1 MSTVLAMPRIRPEVS
16 ALRPYVP
23 GRPIEDVAREFGF
36 DPRDVVK
43 LASNESPLPPYPEA
57 EVAMRTHVGDA
68 NRYPDNDCHDLKLAL
83 SEHLAVP
90 ADHVWV
96 GAGSSELLRVAATAV
111 GGHGTSAVYAW
122 PSFSVY
128 RLAAVLAGSSTIEV
142 PLGPGLVHDLD
153 AMAAAIRPDTSL
165 VYVCNPNNPT
175 GTLLDPGDVERFV
188 ASVPDR
194 VLVVLDEAYHE
205 FVTDADRHS
214 GIRHALA
221 RENVIV
227 TRTFSKIYGMAAL
240 RVGYAIGRPG
250 TLTELRKAQA
260 PFTVTALG
268 QIAAVE
274 SLRHPDETSRRA
286 SENAE
291 GRAHIESHLAS
302 LGLEYLPSEANFVY
316 FRMSG
321 YPDPAVEFLRHAV
334 IIRPVDG
341 EWVRVT
347 VGSPEENERFL
358 EALRAVLD
366 DGPESGPVATA
377 RGTLPPDA

>member
-1 MSTVLAMPRIRPEVS
+1 MPRFRPEVT

-57 EVAMRTHVGDA
+57 EVAMRTHVGEA

-83 SEHLAVP
+83 SGHLEVP

-96 GAGSSELLRVAATAV
+96 GAGSSELLRVTATAV
-111 GGHGTSAVYAW
+111 GGQGTSTVYAW

-128 RLAAVLAGSSTIEV
+128 RLAAVLSGSSTIEV
-142 PLGPGLVHDLD
+142 PLGPGMAHDLD
-153 AMAAAIRPDTSL
+153 AMAAAIRSDTTL
-165 VYVCNPNNPT
+165 VFVCNPNNPT
-175 GTLLDPGDVERFV
+175 GTLLEPEELAGFI

-205 FVTDADRHS
+205 FVTDSDRHS
-214 GIRHALA
+214 GIRLALSH
-221 RENVIV
+221 ENVIV
-227 TRTFSKIYGMAAL
+227 TRTFSKIYGIAAL

-274 SLRHPDETSRRA
+274 SLRHPDETKRRA

-302 LGLEYLPSEANFVY
+302 LGLDYLPSQANFVY
-316 FRMSG
+316 FRMPG
-321 YPDPAVEFLRHAV
+321 FPDPAAEFLRHAV
-334 IIRPVDG
+334 IIRPFDG

-347 VGSPEENERFL
+347 VGSSEENDRFL
-358 EALRAVLD
+358 EVLRAVLD
-366 DGPESGPVATA
+366 GGPESEPDASSGAA
-377 RGTLPPDA
+377 LPPDG